1 MKKSFFILAI
11 MGLPAM
17 GNDMPP
23 LIPDGPVTYESVSYD
38 DAMGGYTDPYLFA
51 DAPAPT
57 APPIAAPQSSDKRGE
72 LQFNAYSSNYQ
83 VRGMGVTDL
92 MAANGYSSLK
102 GKAYMP
108 NRNLFNMGLY
118 HGLKGEVGVV
128 WGATAE
134 LADTPIIGLGYMM
147 GKEIAPNLTLEL
159 GYDIRH
165 GGFEGFMARYANG
178 APHRLTQD
186 LNLELAFND
195 HQRGFFGHVLWG
207 WSFYGLTGHYLDGE
221 IGYRFTDVINRP
233 TWGADLEV
241 SVGTSASFGYWG
253 AGVEGIDATRLQVAL
268 PLYTHSG
275 SMGRDGHFHIKPW
288 VMFSTSGSNAGK
300 IDRVIQCG
308 PVDHFQFTIGL
319 DLGWTF

>member
-1 MKKSFFILAI
+1 
-11 MGLPAM
+11 M

-23 LIPDGPVTYESVSYD
+23 WIPDGPVTYESVSYD
-38 DAMGGYTDPYLFA
+38 DAMGGHTDPYLFA
-51 DAPAPT
+51 DTPPAT

-72 LQFNAYSSNYQ
+72 LHLNVYSSNYQ
-83 VRGMGVTDL
+83 VRGMGVTDF
-92 MAANGYSSLK
+92 MESNGYSSLK

-108 NRNLFNMGLY
+108 NRNLFNMGIY
-118 HGLKGEVGVV
+118 QGLKGEVGTV
-128 WGATAE
+128 WGATAK
-134 LADTPIIGLGYMM
+134 LADTPILDAGYML

-159 GYDIRH
+159 GYNIKY

-178 APHRLTQD
+178 TPHRLAQD
-186 LNLELAFND
+186 FNLELAFND

-207 WSFYGLTGHYLDGE
+207 WGFYGLTGHYLDGE

-253 AGVEGIDATRLQVAL
+253 AGVEGIDATRLQFAL

-275 SMGRDGHFHIKPW
+275 SIGRDGRFHVKPW
-288 VMFSTSGSNAGK
+288 IMISTSGSNAGK
-300 IDRVIQCG
+300 IDRVIKCG